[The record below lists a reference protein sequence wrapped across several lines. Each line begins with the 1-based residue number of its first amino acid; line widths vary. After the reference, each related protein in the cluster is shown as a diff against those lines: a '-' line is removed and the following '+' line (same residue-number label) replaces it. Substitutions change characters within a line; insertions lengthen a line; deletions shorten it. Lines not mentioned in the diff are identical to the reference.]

1 LHKGWQEIH
10 LASPELFHRSN
21 RSVLLISSILNL
33 PGSCI
38 FFFRQTMKAISLD
51 LGGSHVT
58 VAIVEDTTILMSKD
72 ISVDAGAELRPLLPR
87 FKTIVDNMLA
97 KLNLPITDCTGVA
110 MGCAAMVDRTT
121 GRVIST
127 NGKFEDSP
135 GLDLPAWSREAFGL
149 PFALENDARMALL
162 GEWYAGA
169 AQGTDDVVMI
179 TLGTGIGGAA
189 LAGGKV
195 YRTKQVQGG
204 CLGGHIPA
212 LFTGRKCTCGGF
224 GCMEAEA
231 SGWALPLI
239 AREWPGFEQ
248 SRLAA
253 LDRINFRALFEL
265 AREGDA
271 VAIGVRDR
279 CLHVWAVGTV
289 GLIHAYGPEL
299 VVFGGGVMRSGD
311 IILPYIR
318 EYAGKYSWTPSGPV
332 RILPAALGNHA
343 GILGAIPLLT
353 DEYQTASSIHA

>member
-1 LHKGWQEIH
+1 
-10 LASPELFHRSN
+10 
-21 RSVLLISSILNL
+21 
-33 PGSCI
+33 
-38 FFFRQTMKAISLD
+38 MKAISLD

-58 VAIVEDTTILMSKD
+58 VAIVEDKTILMSQE
-72 ISVDAGAELRPLLPR
+72 ISVDPGGELLPLLPR
-87 FKTIVDNMLA
+87 FKAIVYDMLA
-97 KLNLPITDCTGVA
+97 KLSIPVEECIGVA
-110 MGCAAMVDRTT
+110 MGCAAMVDGTT
-121 GRVIST
+121 GRVVST

-135 GLDLPAWSREAFGL
+135 AIDLPAWALRDFGL
-149 PFALENDARMALL
+149 PFVLENDARMALL

-169 AQGTDDVVMI
+169 AKGADDVVMV

-189 LAGGKV
+189 MAGGKV

-248 SRLAA
+248 SRLAT
-253 LDRINFRALFEL
+253 LDRIDFRALFEL
-265 AREGDA
+265 AREGDS

-279 CLHVWAVGTV
+279 CLHVWACGTV

-318 EYAGKYSWTPSGPV
+318 DYANRYSWIPSGPV
-332 RILPAALGNHA
+332 RILPAALGNDA

-353 DEYQTASSIHA
+353 DAASTASVTARSARQHAHTP

>member
-1 LHKGWQEIH
+1 
-10 LASPELFHRSN
+10 
-21 RSVLLISSILNL
+21 
-33 PGSCI
+33 
-38 FFFRQTMKAISLD
+38 MKAISLD

-58 VAIVEDTTILMSKD
+58 LAIVEDETILMSQE
-72 ISVDAGAELRPLLPR
+72 ISVDAGAELRPLLPH
-87 FKTIVDNMLA
+87 FKTIVYDMLA
-97 KLNLPITDCTGVA
+97 KLKIPVEDCIGVA

-121 GRVIST
+121 GHVLST

-135 GLDLPAWSREAFGL
+135 GIDLPAWSHEDFGL
-149 PFALENDARMALL
+149 PFVLDNDARTALL

-169 AQGTDDVVMI
+169 AKGADDVVMI

-189 LAGGKV
+189 MAGGKV

-239 AREWPGFEQ
+239 AREWPGFVQ

-265 AREGDA
+265 AREGDP

-318 EYAGKYSWTPSGPV
+318 DYASKYSWTPSGPV

-343 GILGAIPLLT
+343 GLLGAIPLLT
-353 DEYQTASSIHA
+353 DAASTPATSADSARLHVHTP